1 MQLNQAGTQSSS
13 WCRSWHRLT
22 FPSTILLKYK
32 IVQCCLEVYMTAKV
46 SIAMVGLGS
55 MARVH
60 LKEIL
65 KHTKTTTVAVVCEPS
80 QEAYQEFQEI

>member
-1 MQLNQAGTQSSS
+1 
-13 WCRSWHRLT
+13 
-22 FPSTILLKYK
+22 
-32 IVQCCLEVYMTAKV
+32 MTAKV